1 MSCQAEDTPKDKTNK
16 HAKSATDHS
25 RLQLERLMKDPS
37 KPAFLPPPPKEKSI
51 RPPREM
57 IKNVQGS
64 SAGAGSGEF
73 HVYKASRRREYERLK
88 LMEEQKIKVPTF
100 RLSQV

>member
-1 MSCQAEDTPKDKTNK
+1 MSGQAEGIPKDNINK
-16 HAKSATDHS
+16 HVKSATDHS
-25 RLQLERLMKDPS
+25 RLQLEKLMKDPS
-37 KPAFLPPPPKEKSI
+37 KPVFLPPPPKEKSI

-88 LMEEQKIKVPTF
+88 LMEEQKTKVPTLTLF
-100 RLSQV
+100 QT